1 MNQKAIYRVPLYG
14 IAALLCLLLTSC
26 FTGVESTK
34 KITAEDV
41 EAVEQSAEDAFIE
54 SYFVSQGCHTWS
66 VGKAFYYADEELS
79 WVFRPE
85 RPTFP
90 DSVSLKGKIFT
101 YAGSEEESPFGGAK
115 KVVLL
120 FDCEGYKFRYETG
133 KSFAEIERLKYTPL
147 IPPFIDMDDLNMA
160 RSLLK
165 DRTLYIKSPMWY
177 DAKGYGVE
185 GRKLVPVKVLDV
197 RPGNNVLPVEVWFE
211 DDLGTQA
218 GVYMSL
224 LTSSRSQYITFDR
237 LFSFTNPRLAHK
249 QIEDEVWEQITRSR
263 VKEGMTKQECK
274 LALGNPQEVKKIPTY
289 SGLKEQWIYNSGA
302 YLFFIDG
309 LLSDYRL

>member
-1 MNQKAIYRVPLYG
+1 MNKSIIQRVP
-14 IAALLCLLLTSC
+14 ICAIVAALCLSLTSC

-34 KITAEDV
+34 KITAEEV
-41 EAVEQSAEDAFIE
+41 EAVKQSAEDAFIE
-54 SYFVSQGCHTWS
+54 NYFVSQGCNEWKA
-66 VGKAFYYADEELS
+66 GKTFYYTDEKLS

-101 YAGSEEESPFGGAK
+101 YMGSEEVSPFGGEK
-115 KVVLL
+115 EVVLL

-133 KSFAEIERLKYTPL
+133 KSAAEIERLKYTPL
-147 IPPFIDMDDLNMA
+147 IPPFIDMDNLNTA

-165 DRTLYIKSPMWY
+165 DRTLYIKSSMWY
-177 DAKGYGVE
+177 NAEGKAIE

-211 DDLGTQA
+211 DDRGNQA

-224 LTSSRSQYITFDR
+224 LSSSRSQYITFDR
-237 LFSFTNPRLAHK
+237 LFSFENPRLQYK
-249 QIEDEVWEQITRSR
+249 QIEDEAWEQITRGR
-263 VKEGMTKQECK
+263 VKAGMTKDECK
-274 LALGNPQEVKKIPTY
+274 LSLGNPHEVKKIPTY
-289 SGLKEQWIYNSGA
+289 SGLREQWIYNSGA
-302 YLFFIDG
+302 YLFFVDG

>member
-1 MNQKAIYRVPLYG
+1 MLKITCCGVVT
-14 IAALLCLLLTSC
+14 LLCLSLTSC

-34 KITAEDV
+34 TITAEEV
-41 EAVEQSAEDAFIE
+41 EVSKPSAEDAFIE
-54 SYFVSQGCHTWS
+54 NYFVSQGCNTWQE
-66 VGKAFYYADEELS
+66 GKAFYYADEALS

-90 DSVSLKGKIFT
+90 DSVSLRGKIFT
-101 YAGSEEESPFGGAK
+101 YAGSVEESPFGGEK

-133 KSFAEIERLKYTPL
+133 KTATEIERLKYTPL
-147 IPPFIDMDDLNMA
+147 IPPFIDMDNLNTA

-177 DAKGYGVE
+177 DAEGQPVE

-211 DDLGTQA
+211 DEQGVQA

-224 LTSSRSQYITFDR
+224 MTSSRSQYITFDR
-237 LFSFTNPRLAHK
+237 LFSFDNPRLAHK
-249 QIEDEVWEQITRSR
+249 EIGDEAWQQITRGR

-274 LALGNPQEVKKIPTY
+274 LSLGNPQEVKKIPTY

-302 YLFFIDG
+302 YLFFVDG